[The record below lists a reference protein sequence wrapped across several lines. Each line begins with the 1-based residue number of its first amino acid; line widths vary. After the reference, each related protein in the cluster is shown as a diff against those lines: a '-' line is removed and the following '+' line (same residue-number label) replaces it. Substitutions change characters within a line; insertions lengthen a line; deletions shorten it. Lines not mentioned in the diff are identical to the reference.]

1 MANSKYVL
9 LEFIYVSNK
18 KKEILKRIVIKF
30 DLLLKR
36 VYRFRF

>member
-1 MANSKYVL
+1 MVNSKYVL